1 MVGSGWD
8 RVPID
13 SQSIDAPLSRAA
25 VFLTLTVAEGHE
37 ALQAVAGVLDG
48 LDDLIKTVG
57 FRDLNGRLGAGH
69 QRPRGL
75 RRRRSPRHLAA
86 RPFVA
91 IEGAKHTAPATPGD
105 LFFHI
110 RAEREDLCF
119 EFERLLL
126 DQLGSSVTVADEV
139 VGFRYFDSRD
149 LLGFVDGTANP
160 TGHDI
165 GASTLVGS
173 EDQAFAGGSY
183 LVVQKYLHQMQPWA
197 RLAKDEQERIIG
209 REIVSN
215 VELPDATSG
224 QKSHKTLATIVD
236 DDGTEHD
243 ILRDNMPFG
252 RPGQRE
258 FGTYFIGYSR
268 RLWVTEKML
277 QRMFVGEPAGSYD
290 RLLDFSTPHP
300 GATFFAP
307 ARPTLQ
313 ALTQAVQAAGMR
325 VPGA

>member
-1 MVGSGWD
+1 M
-8 RVPID
+8 
-13 SQSIDAPLSRAA
+13 
-25 VFLTLTVAEGHE
+25 FLTLTVAEGHE

-57 FRDLNGRLGAGH
+57 FRDLNGRLSCITALGSALWDRFQTGK
-69 QRPRGL
+69 RPKEL
-75 RRRRSPRHLAA
+75 
-86 RPFVA
+86 RPFVP

-173 EDQAFAGGSY
+173 EDQAFAGGS
-183 LVVQKYLHQMQPWA
+183 
-197 RLAKDEQERIIG
+197 
-209 REIVSN
+209 
-215 VELPDATSG
+215 
-224 QKSHKTLATIVD
+224 
-236 DDGTEHD
+236 
-243 ILRDNMPFG
+243 
-252 RPGQRE
+252 
-258 FGTYFIGYSR
+258 
-268 RLWVTEKML
+268 
-277 QRMFVGEPAGSYD
+277 
-290 RLLDFSTPHP
+290 
-300 GATFFAP
+300 
-307 ARPTLQ
+307 
-313 ALTQAVQAAGMR
+313 
-325 VPGA
+325 

>member
-37 ALQAVAGVLDG
+37 ALQAVAGILDG

-57 FRDLNGRLGAGH
+57 FRDLNGRLSCITALGSALWDRFQTGK
-69 QRPRGL
+69 RPKEL
-75 RRRRSPRHLAA
+75 
-86 RPFVA
+86 RPFVP

-243 ILRDNMPFG
+243 ILRDNM
-252 RPGQRE
+252 
-258 FGTYFIGYSR
+258 
-268 RLWVTEKML
+268 
-277 QRMFVGEPAGSYD
+277 GSP
-290 RLLDFSTPHP
+290 RF
-300 GATFFAP
+300 
-307 ARPTLQ
+307 Q
-313 ALTQAVQAAGMR
+313 CNK
-325 VPGA
+325 